1 MERGQSAGELLRPVI
16 VGGGIAGLVVAWEL
30 ARAGRRPLLLESA
43 GVVGGSIARH
53 TVAGLALD
61 AGAESF
67 ATATSA
73 VADLI
78 RDLGLQGAM
87 VQPNPVGAWVRHA
100 GGTARLPTAALLG
113 IPAHPFAADVR
124 QVLGPV
130 AAARAGLDFVLPA
143 GFGARST
150 ASLGALVGR
159 RMGRTVVDRLVE
171 PVAGGVYSTDPDAL
185 DVDTVQPRLRAAIR
199 ETGSLSGAVQ
209 LLRGGARPGSA
220 VAGLSGGL
228 FLLVDGLR
236 VAIEGM
242 GGEIRT
248 EVSVSAIRNLRTGWQ
263 VTTSDGTVLAGDVI
277 LAVPGPAALPL
288 LGGGGV
294 ASPIGAAATSDV
306 LLVTLVVD
314 HSTLDSHPRGTGV
327 LVSSHATGTTAKAL
341 THATA
346 KWAWLAQKA
355 GPGRHVLRLSYGR
368 GEALLPPLEELVPL
382 ALADSSTL
390 TGVTLRPEHLVD
402 SAVVSWTSALPRPEP
417 GHRTAMNRLR
427 IDVAALPGLHV
438 TGSMVAGTGLASVVA
453 DARSVAAEVTSAL
466 KRQAQEPQ
474 GRLQHIPGS
483 RTPPQAG
490 GGWRT

>member
-1 MERGQSAGELLRPVI
+1 MERAQASGESPHPVV

-30 ARAGRRPLLLESA
+30 ARAGRRPLLLESSR
-43 GVVGGSIARH
+43 VVGGCIARS
-53 TVAGLALD
+53 TVGGLALD

-78 RDLGLQGAM
+78 DDLGLQDAM
-87 VQPNPVGAWVRHA
+87 VQPNPVGAFVRHA

-124 QVLGPV
+124 HVLGPV
-130 AAARAGLDFVLPA
+130 AAARAGLDLLLPA
-143 GFGARST
+143 GFGARNT

-185 DVDTVQPRLRAAIR
+185 DVDTVQPRLRAALR
-199 ETGSLSGAVQ
+199 EAGSLSGAVR

-220 VAGLSGGL
+220 VAGLAGGL
-228 FLLVDGLR
+228 FLLVDELR
-236 VAIEGM
+236 VAIEGL

-248 EVSVSAIRNLRTGWQ
+248 EAVVSAIQNLRTGWH
-263 VTTSDGTVLAGDVI
+263 VTTSGGTVPADDLV

-288 LGGGGV
+288 LDGLGV
-294 ASPIGAAATSDV
+294 APPLGAAATSDV

-314 HSTLDSHPRGTGV
+314 HSALDSHPRGTGV

-346 KWAWLAQKA
+346 KWAWLALQT

-368 GEALLPPLEELVPL
+368 GGAPLPPLDELVPL
-382 ALADSSTL
+382 ALADAGTL
-390 TGVTLRPEHLVD
+390 TGVRLRPEHLVD
-402 SAVVSWTSALPRPEP
+402 SAVVTWTSALPRPEP
-417 GHRTAMNRLR
+417 GHRAAMDRLR
-427 IDVAALPGLHV
+427 GDVAALRGLHL
-438 TGSMVAGTGLASVVA
+438 TGSMVAGTGLAAVVA
-453 DARSVAAEVTSAL
+453 DARSVAAALTSPP
-466 KRQAQEPQ
+466 KPEGQQPQ
-474 GRLQHIPGS
+474 GRLQHIAGGQ
-483 RTPPQAG
+483 PPRPAG